1 MAENERANGAE
12 TGGVA
17 QGTQPLQFGVLQFF
31 SWPNRTVPLQTVYA
45 RALDRIDMM
54 ERSGGYEAVWLAEHH
69 FNTYSV
75 CPSVHLMGMQVAA
88 RTARLRIGTAVSL
101 APMYHPLRLA
111 EEVALLD
118 VLSGGRVNWGAGRG
132 NDPTEFG
139 VFGLDLDSSYARF
152 RENVEIVIRAWSE
165 DRVSYAGQ
173 YTTVENIE
181 VLPKP
186 LQRPHPPV
194 WVAASSPDAIDWA
207 GRQGYSILMDP
218 HSPHAD
224 IGAKFDNYKK
234 ALAAGG
240 HSFAGRRIPM
250 ARLLAVAPTDEE
262 ARETA
267 RRGAQWTVTSYVNP
281 NRRAQNRS
289 NHLRPAGAPPVDPNV
304 DPIDRYVNQIII
316 HGSPARVADEILRLR
331 DEIGMNYL
339 LCAPLSHQSFVLFTE
354 QVIPA
359 LARKA
364 PAIVSAAG

>member
-1 MAENERANGAE
+1 MSAIDQSAGAPPTGNESGRL
-12 TGGVA
+12 
-17 QGTQPLQFGVLQFF
+17 PLQFGVLQFF
-31 SWPNRTVPLQTVYA
+31 SWPNRNVPLETVYA

-75 CPSVHLMGMQVAA
+75 CPSVHVMGMMVAA
-88 RTARLRIGTAVSL
+88 RTKTLRIGTAVSL

-165 DRVSYAGQ
+165 ERISYAGQ
-173 YTTVENIE
+173 FTNVENIE

-186 LQRPHPPV
+186 LQKPHPPV
-194 WVAASSPDAIDWA
+194 WVASSSPEAINWA
-207 GRQGYSILMDP
+207 GSSGYSILMDP
-218 HSPHAD
+218 HSPHRD
-224 IGAKFDNYKK
+224 IGAKLANYKA
-234 ALAAGG
+234 ALTAGG
-240 HSFAGRRIPM
+240 HAYAGRRIPM
-250 ARLLAVAPTDEE
+250 ARLIAVAPTDDE

-267 RRGAQWTVTSYVNP
+267 RRGAQWTVSAYVNP
-281 NRRAQNRS
+281 NRRAQNRA
-289 NHLRPAGAPPVDPNV
+289 NHLRPAGAPPVDPSV
-304 DPIDRYVNQIII
+304 DPIDRYVNQVII
-316 HGSPARVADEILRLR
+316 HGSPARMVDQILRLR
-331 DEIGMNYL
+331 EEIGLDYL

-354 QVIPA
+354 EVLPA
-359 LARKA
+359 LARQMPVA
-364 PAIVSAAG
+364 AAAG